1 MGEDRRFLRALF
13 ALALPAIVQSLLTQ
27 AVGMADT
34 LMLSVVG
41 QTQLAAV
48 SLANQLLFVLNMFFA
63 GLTGSSAAMLSQ
75 YMGKGDEVRV
85 RRIFTQTCA
94 VSEAVCA
101 CFALAALCAPRAV
114 MRLLTDDI
122 SLIELGGEY
131 LRIAGVSYLFMGVSQ
146 IYFVLLKARKE
157 ARRSMSIAVM
167 TLLVNVALNALLIFG
182 LFGLPAMGIRGA
194 ALATCI
200 ARALEMLVCLIDAA
214 RRKVVAVARRFEPA
228 LLWDFVRICAPLTA
242 QGCVWGGAMTAF
254 SAIMGRLGA
263 DMVAAHAVAAH
274 VQNVATV
281 ALFALAEAGTIL
293 LSRTL
298 GTGDLARAKRQAVLL
313 LRAAVALGAA
323 GGALMLLV
331 EGIVTPLFAL
341 TGEAPRYLG
350 VMYKVLAVNAVFIA
364 ITNTTLCGIFP
375 AGGDTRYGLLLDG
388 AVMWSLA
395 ALGAIAAFVLKL
407 HPIAVFLVLNID
419 ELTKTPLVLLRF
431 KKDTWLRNITR
442 E

>member
-34 LMLSVVG
+34 LMLSAVG

-85 RRIFTQTCA
+85 RRIFTQACA

-131 LRIAGVSYLFMGVSQ
+131 LRIAGLSYLFMGVSQ
-146 IYFVLLKARKE
+146 IYFVLLKVRKE

-214 RRKVVAVARRFEPA
+214 RRKVVAVARRFDPA
-228 LLWDFVRICAPLTA
+228 LLWDFVRLCAPLTA
-242 QGCVWGGAMTAF
+242 QGCVWGG
-254 SAIMGRLGA
+254 G
-263 DMVAAHAVAAH
+263 
-274 VQNVATV
+274 
-281 ALFALAEAGTIL
+281 
-293 LSRTL
+293 
-298 GTGDLARAKRQAVLL
+298 
-313 LRAAVALGAA
+313 
-323 GGALMLLV
+323 
-331 EGIVTPLFAL
+331 
-341 TGEAPRYLG
+341 
-350 VMYKVLAVNAVFIA
+350 
-364 ITNTTLCGIFP
+364 
-375 AGGDTRYGLLLDG
+375 
-388 AVMWSLA
+388 
-395 ALGAIAAFVLKL
+395 
-407 HPIAVFLVLNID
+407 
-419 ELTKTPLVLLRF
+419 
-431 KKDTWLRNITR
+431 
-442 E
+442 